1 MLSID
6 DLNDN
11 ILDLNKYNDGKDIVL
26 NITSTYDED
35 NSYASWHISIPNND
49 TEFMSLTTSG
59 SKLIIN
65 VDLENFKDSDSFTL
79 SNKNGD
85 ILTVNVISNKKMS
98 KPKRY
103 ALKIARSSKNKANKS
118 NLSSTS
124 DEILCTKK
132 NDQFI
137 IRFNVLSTINGK
149 FTPCIVKY
157 DGAPLSFD
165 ISLPT
170 SNEEGSNIC
179 SLRLLNDL
187 VSDYTS
193 VVVLGQEG
201 SSNELTIEI
210 KYTVSRDEIS
220 KDKIEAH
227 FICQEKRLIR
237 N

>member
-35 NSYASWHISIPNND
+35 NTYASWHISIPNND
-49 TEFMSLTTSG
+49 TEFMSLNTLG

-65 VDLENFKDSDSFTL
+65 VDLENFKDADSFTL

-103 ALKIARSSKNKANKS
+103 SLKIAKSSKNKANKS
-118 NLSSTS
+118 NLSTS
-124 DEILCTKK
+124 DEIQCTKK

-137 IRFNVLSTINGK
+137 ISFNVLSTINGK

-157 DGAPLSFD
+157 DGAPLSFG
-165 ISLPT
+165 ISLPK
-170 SNEEGSNIC
+170 SNEENIC
-179 SLRLLNDL
+179 SLKLLNKL

-210 KYTVSRDEIS
+210 KYTKLR
-220 KDKIEAH
+220 DKIEAH
-227 FICQEKRLIR
+227 LIC
-237 N
+237 

>member
-11 ILDLNKYNDGKDIVL
+11 ILDFNKYNNGKDIVL

-35 NSYASWHISIPNND
+35 NTYASWHISIPNND

-118 NLSSTS
+118 NLSTS
-124 DEILCTKK
+124 DEMLCTKE

-179 SLRLLNDL
+179 SLRLLNKL

-210 KYTVSRDEIS
+210 KYTALRDEI
-220 KDKIEAH
+220 EANL
-227 FICQEKRLIR
+227 ICKEKRLIR

>member
-35 NSYASWHISIPNND
+35 NTYASWHISIPNND
-49 TEFMSLTTSG
+49 TEFMSLTTLG

-118 NLSSTS
+118 NLSTS
-124 DEILCTKK
+124 DNKILCTKE
-132 NDQFI
+132 NGQFNI
-137 IRFNVLSTINGK
+137 EFNVFSTINGK

-179 SLRLLNDL
+179 SLRLLNNL

-227 FICQEKRLIR
+227 FIC
-237 N
+237 

>member
-35 NSYASWHISIPNND
+35 NTYASWHISIPNND

-103 ALKIARSSKNKANKS
+103 ALKIAKSSKNKANKS
-118 NLSSTS
+118 NFTS
-124 DEILCTKK
+124 DKILCTNE

-179 SLRLLNDL
+179 SLRLLNNL

-210 KYTVSRDEIS
+210 KYTKLRDEI
-220 KDKIEAH
+220 EAQ
-227 FICQEKRLIR
+227 ICQEKRLIR

>member
-35 NSYASWHISIPNND
+35 NTYASWHISIPNND

-118 NLSSTS
+118 NLSTS
-124 DEILCTKK
+124 DEILCTKE
-132 NDQFI
+132 NGQFI

-170 SNEEGSNIC
+170 EGSNIC
-179 SLRLLNDL
+179 SLRLLNKL

-210 KYTVSRDEIS
+210 KYTKSRDEI
-220 KDKIEAH
+220 EAH
-227 FICQEKRLIR
+227 LICQEKRLIR

>member
-11 ILDLNKYNDGKDIVL
+11 ILDLNKYNNGKDIVL

-35 NSYASWHISIPNND
+35 NTYASWHISIPNND
-49 TEFMSLTTSG
+49 TEFMSLTTLG

-65 VDLENFKDSDSFTL
+65 VDLENFKYADSFTL

-103 ALKIARSSKNKANKS
+103 ALKIAKSSKNKANKS
-118 NLSSTS
+118 NLSTS
-124 DEILCTKK
+124 DEILCT
-132 NDQFI
+132 NENGQFI

-179 SLRLLNDL
+179 SLRILNKL

-193 VVVLGQEG
+193 VVVLGQEN
-201 SSNELTIEI
+201 SSNKLTIEI
-210 KYTVSRDEIS
+210 KYTKSRNE
-220 KDKIEAH
+220 IEAH
-227 FICQEKRLIR
+227 LIC
-237 N
+237 

>member
-35 NSYASWHISIPNND
+35 NTYASWHISIPNND

-103 ALKIARSSKNKANKS
+103 ALKIAKSSKNKANES
-118 NLSSTS
+118 NLSTS
-124 DEILCTKK
+124 DEILCKK
-132 NDQFI
+132 ENDQFF

-179 SLRLLNDL
+179 SLRLLNKL

-210 KYTVSRDEIS
+210 KYTKSRDEIS

-227 FICQEKRLIR
+227 LIC
-237 N
+237 

>member
-35 NSYASWHISIPNND
+35 NTYASWHISIPNYD

-103 ALKIARSSKNKANKS
+103 ALKIARSSKNKANES
-118 NLSSTS
+118 NLSTS
-124 DEILCTKK
+124 DEILCTKE

-165 ISLPT
+165 ILLPT
-170 SNEEGSNIC
+170 SNEEESNIC
-179 SLRLLNDL
+179 YLKLLNNL

-210 KYTVSRDEIS
+210 KYTKSRDEI
-220 KDKIEAH
+220 EAH
-227 FICQEKRLIR
+227 LIC
-237 N
+237 

>member
-35 NSYASWHISIPNND
+35 NTYASWHISIPNND

-118 NLSSTS
+118 NLSTS
-124 DEILCTKK
+124 DEMLCTKE

-179 SLRLLNDL
+179 SLRLLNKL

-210 KYTVSRDEIS
+210 KYTALRDEI
-220 KDKIEAH
+220 EAH
-227 FICQEKRLIR
+227 LIC
-237 N
+237 

>member
-11 ILDLNKYNDGKDIVL
+11 ILDLNKYNNGKDIVL

-35 NSYASWHISIPNND
+35 NTYASWHISIPNND
-49 TEFMSLTTSG
+49 TEFMSLTTLG

-65 VDLENFKDSDSFTL
+65 VDLENFKYADSFTL

-85 ILTVNVISNKKMS
+85 ILTVNVISNKMMS

-103 ALKIARSSKNKANKS
+103 ALKIAKSSKNKANKS
-118 NLSSTS
+118 NLSTS
-124 DEILCTKK
+124 DEILCT
-132 NDQFI
+132 NENGQFV

-179 SLRLLNDL
+179 SLRLLNKL

-210 KYTVSRDEIS
+210 KYTESRNE
-220 KDKIEAH
+220 IEAH
-227 FICQEKRLIR
+227 LIC
-237 N
+237 

>member
-35 NSYASWHISIPNND
+35 NTYASWHISIPNND

-103 ALKIARSSKNKANKS
+103 ALKIAKSSKNKANKS
-118 NLSSTS
+118 NLSTS
-124 DEILCTKK
+124 DEILCTKEK
-132 NDQFI
+132 DQFI
-137 IRFNVLSTINGK
+137 ISFNVSSTINGK

-157 DGAPLSFD
+157 DGAPLSFY

-170 SNEEGSNIC
+170 EESNIC
-179 SLRLLNDL
+179 SLRLLNNL

-210 KYTVSRDEIS
+210 KYTKSRDEI
-220 KDKIEAH
+220 EAH
-227 FICQEKRLIR
+227 LICKEKRLIR

>member
-11 ILDLNKYNDGKDIVL
+11 ILDLNKYNDGKNIVL

-35 NSYASWHISIPNND
+35 NTYASWHISIPNND

-85 ILTVNVISNKKMS
+85 ILTVNVISNKKIS

-103 ALKIARSSKNKANKS
+103 ALKIAKSSKNKANES
-118 NLSSTS
+118 NLSTS
-124 DEILCTKK
+124 DGIEI
-132 NDQFI
+132 DQFT

-165 ISLPT
+165 IKLPT
-170 SNEEGSNIC
+170 SNEKGSNIC
-179 SLRLLNDL
+179 SLTLLNNL

-210 KYTVSRDEIS
+210 KYTKSRDEI
-220 KDKIEAH
+220 EAH
-227 FICQEKRLIR
+227 LIC
-237 N
+237 

>member
-11 ILDLNKYNDGKDIVL
+11 ILDLNKYNNGKDIVL

-35 NSYASWHISIPNND
+35 NTYASWHISIPNND

-103 ALKIARSSKNKANKS
+103 SLKIARSSKNKANKS
-118 NLSSTS
+118 NLSTS
-124 DEILCTKK
+124 DEMLCTKE

-179 SLRLLNDL
+179 SLRLLNKL

-210 KYTVSRDEIS
+210 KYTALRDEI
-220 KDKIEAH
+220 EANL
-227 FICQEKRLIR
+227 ICKEKRLIR

>member
-11 ILDLNKYNDGKDIVL
+11 ILDLNKYNDGKNIVL

-35 NSYASWHISIPNND
+35 NTYASWHISIPNND

-65 VDLENFKDSDSFTL
+65 VDLENFKDSNSFTL

-103 ALKIARSSKNKANKS
+103 ALKIAKSSKNKANES
-118 NLSSTS
+118 NLSTS
-124 DEILCTKK
+124 DGIEI
-132 NDQFI
+132 DQFT

-165 ISLPT
+165 IKLPT
-170 SNEEGSNIC
+170 SNEKGSNIC
-179 SLRLLNDL
+179 SLTLLNNL

-210 KYTVSRDEIS
+210 KYTESRKE
-220 KDKIEAH
+220 IEAH
-227 FICQEKRLIR
+227 LICQEKKG
-237 N
+237 

>member
-35 NSYASWHISIPNND
+35 NTYASWHISIPNND

-65 VDLENFKDSDSFTL
+65 VDLEKFKDSDSFTL

-118 NLSSTS
+118 NLSTS
-124 DEILCTKK
+124 DEMLCTKE

-179 SLRLLNDL
+179 SLRLLNKL

-210 KYTVSRDEIS
+210 KYTKSRDEI
-220 KDKIEAH
+220 EAH
-227 FICQEKRLIR
+227 LIY
-237 N
+237 

>member
-11 ILDLNKYNDGKDIVL
+11 ILDLNKYNNGKDIVL

-35 NSYASWHISIPNND
+35 NTYASWHISIPNND
-49 TEFMSLTTSG
+49 TEFMSLTTLG

-65 VDLENFKDSDSFTL
+65 VDLENFKYADSFTL

-103 ALKIARSSKNKANKS
+103 ALKIAKSSKNKANKS
-118 NLSSTS
+118 NLSTS
-124 DEILCTKK
+124 DEILCT
-132 NDQFI
+132 NENGQFI

-179 SLRLLNDL
+179 SLRLLNKL

-193 VVVLGQEG
+193 VVVLGQEN

-210 KYTVSRDEIS
+210 KYTKSRNE
-220 KDKIEAH
+220 IEAH
-227 FICQEKRLIR
+227 LIC
-237 N
+237 

>member
-35 NSYASWHISIPNND
+35 NTYASWHISIPNND

-118 NLSSTS
+118 NLSTS
-124 DEILCTKK
+124 DEILCTKE

-179 SLRLLNDL
+179 SLRLLNNL

-210 KYTVSRDEIS
+210 KYTESR
-220 KDKIEAH
+220 IEAH
-227 FICQEKRLIR
+227 LIC
-237 N
+237 

>member
-35 NSYASWHISIPNND
+35 NTYASWHISIPNND

-103 ALKIARSSKNKANKS
+103 ALKIAKSSKNKANKS
-118 NLSSTS
+118 NLSTS
-124 DEILCTKK
+124 DEILCTKE
-132 NDQFI
+132 NSQFI

-179 SLRLLNDL
+179 SLRLLNKL

-210 KYTVSRDEIS
+210 KYTKLRDEI
-220 KDKIEAH
+220 EAH
-227 FICQEKRLIR
+227 LIC
-237 N
+237 

>member
-35 NSYASWHISIPNND
+35 NTYASWHISIPNND

-103 ALKIARSSKNKANKS
+103 ALKIAKSSKNKANES
-118 NLSSTS
+118 NLSTS
-124 DEILCTKK
+124 DEIRCEKE

-137 IRFNVLSTINGK
+137 ITFNVLSTINGK

-179 SLRLLNDL
+179 SLRLLNKL

-210 KYTVSRDEIS
+210 KYTALRDEI
-220 KDKIEAH
+220 EAH
-227 FICQEKRLIR
+227 LIC
-237 N
+237 

>member
-11 ILDLNKYNDGKDIVL
+11 ILDLNKYNDGKNIVL

-35 NSYASWHISIPNND
+35 NTYASWHISIPNND

-118 NLSSTS
+118 NLSTS
-124 DEILCTKK
+124 DKILCT
-132 NDQFI
+132 NENGQFV

-179 SLRLLNDL
+179 SLRLLNKL

-210 KYTVSRDEIS
+210 KYTKSRDEI
-220 KDKIEAH
+220 EAH
-227 FICQEKRLIR
+227 LIC
-237 N
+237 

>member
-11 ILDLNKYNDGKDIVL
+11 LLDLNKYNNGKDIIL

-35 NSYASWHISIPNND
+35 NTYASWHISIPNND
-49 TEFMSLTTSG
+49 TEFMSLTTLG

-65 VDLENFKDSDSFTL
+65 VDLENFKDVDSFTL

-85 ILTVNVISNKKMS
+85 ILTVNVINNKKMS

-103 ALKIARSSKNKANKS
+103 ALKIVKSSKNNTNKS
-118 NLSSTS
+118 NLSTS
-124 DEILCTKK
+124 DEILCT
-132 NDQFI
+132 NENGQFI
-137 IRFNVLSTINGK
+137 IRFNVLSTTNGK

-170 SNEEGSNIC
+170 SNEEGLNIC
-179 SLRLLNDL
+179 SLRLLNNL
-187 VSDYTS
+187 VGDYTS
-193 VVVLGQEG
+193 VVVLGQEN

-210 KYTVSRDEIS
+210 KYIKSIN
-220 KDKIEAH
+220 KIEAH
-227 FICQEKRLIR
+227 LI
-237 N
+237 

>member
-11 ILDLNKYNDGKDIVL
+11 ILDLNKYNDGKNIVL

-35 NSYASWHISIPNND
+35 NTYASWHISIPNND
-49 TEFMSLTTSG
+49 TEFMSLTTLG

-65 VDLENFKDSDSFTL
+65 VDLENFIDSDSFTL

-103 ALKIARSSKNKANKS
+103 ALKIAKSSKNKANKS
-118 NLSSTS
+118 NLSTS
-124 DEILCTKK
+124 DEILCT
-132 NDQFI
+132 NENGQFI

-179 SLRLLNDL
+179 SLRLLNEL

-210 KYTVSRDEIS
+210 KYTVSKDEIS
-220 KDKIEAH
+220 RDKIEAH
-227 FICQEKRLIR
+227 LICQE
-237 N
+237 

>member
-35 NSYASWHISIPNND
+35 NTYASWHISIPNND

-103 ALKIARSSKNKANKS
+103 ALKIAKSSKNKANKS
-118 NLSSTS
+118 NLSTS
-124 DEILCTKK
+124 DEILCT
-132 NDQFI
+132 NENGQFI

-179 SLRLLNDL
+179 SLRLLNKL

-210 KYTVSRDEIS
+210 KYTKLRDEI
-220 KDKIEAH
+220 EAH
-227 FICQEKRLIR
+227 LIC
-237 N
+237 

>member
-35 NSYASWHISIPNND
+35 NTYASWHISIPNND

-65 VDLENFKDSDSFTL
+65 VDLEKFKDADSFTL

-118 NLSSTS
+118 NLSTS
-124 DEILCTKK
+124 DEMLCTKE

-170 SNEEGSNIC
+170 SNEANIC
-179 SLRLLNDL
+179 SLRLLNNL

-210 KYTVSRDEIS
+210 KYTALRDEI
-220 KDKIEAH
+220 EAH
-227 FICQEKRLIR
+227 LIC
-237 N
+237 

>member
-35 NSYASWHISIPNND
+35 NTYASWHISIPNND

-118 NLSSTS
+118 NLSTS
-124 DEILCTKK
+124 DEMLCTKE

-179 SLRLLNDL
+179 SLRLLNNL

-210 KYTVSRDEIS
+210 KYTALRKE
-220 KDKIEAH
+220 IEAH
-227 FICQEKRLIR
+227 LIC
-237 N
+237 

>member
-11 ILDLNKYNDGKDIVL
+11 ILDLNKYNDGKNIVL

-35 NSYASWHISIPNND
+35 NTYASWHISIPNND

-65 VDLENFKDSDSFTL
+65 VDLEKFKDSDSFTL

-103 ALKIARSSKNKANKS
+103 ALKIAKSSKNKANES
-118 NLSSTS
+118 NLSTS
-124 DEILCTKK
+124 DGIEI
-132 NDQFI
+132 DQFT

-165 ISLPT
+165 IKLPT
-170 SNEEGSNIC
+170 SNEKGSNIC
-179 SLRLLNDL
+179 SLTLLNNL

-210 KYTVSRDEIS
+210 KYTESRKE
-220 KDKIEAH
+220 IEAH
-227 FICQEKRLIR
+227 LIC
-237 N
+237 

>member
-11 ILDLNKYNDGKDIVL
+11 ILDLNKYNDGKNIVL

-35 NSYASWHISIPNND
+35 NTYASWHISIPNND

-65 VDLENFKDSDSFTL
+65 VDLEKFKDSDSFTL

-103 ALKIARSSKNKANKS
+103 ALKIAKSSKNKANKS
-118 NLSSTS
+118 NLSTS
-124 DEILCTKK
+124 DKIVCKK
-132 NDQFI
+132 ENDQFFI
-137 IRFNVLSTINGK
+137 IFNVLSTINGK

-179 SLRLLNDL
+179 SLRLLNEL

-210 KYTVSRDEIS
+210 KYTKSRDEI
-220 KDKIEAH
+220 EAH
-227 FICQEKRLIR
+227 LIC
-237 N
+237 

>member
-11 ILDLNKYNDGKDIVL
+11 ILDLNKYNDGKNIVL
-26 NITSTYDED
+26 NIPSTCDED
-35 NSYASWHISIPNND
+35 NTYASWHISIPNND

-65 VDLENFKDSDSFTL
+65 VDLEKFKDSDSFTL

-103 ALKIARSSKNKANKS
+103 ALKIAKSSKNKANKY
-118 NLSSTS
+118 NLSTS
-124 DEILCTKK
+124 DEILCTKE

-179 SLRLLNDL
+179 SLRLLNKL

-210 KYTVSRDEIS
+210 KYTKLRDEI
-220 KDKIEAH
+220 EAH
-227 FICQEKRLIR
+227 LIC
-237 N
+237 

>member
-35 NSYASWHISIPNND
+35 NTYASWHISIPNND

-118 NLSSTS
+118 NLSTS
-124 DEILCTKK
+124 DEMLCTKE

-137 IRFNVLSTINGK
+137 IIFNVLSTINDK
-149 FTPCIVKY
+149 FTPCVVKY

-179 SLRLLNDL
+179 SLRLLNNL

-210 KYTVSRDEIS
+210 KYTKSRDEIS
-220 KDKIEAH
+220 RDKIEAH
-227 FICQEKRLIR
+227 LIC
-237 N
+237 

>member
-35 NSYASWHISIPNND
+35 NTYASWHISIPNND

-118 NLSSTS
+118 NLSTS
-124 DEILCTKK
+124 DEILCTKE

-179 SLRLLNDL
+179 SLRLLNEL

-210 KYTVSRDEIS
+210 KYTALR
-220 KDKIEAH
+220 DKIEAH
-227 FICQEKRLIR
+227 LIC
-237 N
+237 

>member
-1 MLSID
+1 MLSIE

-11 ILDLNKYNDGKDIVL
+11 ILDLNKYNDGKNIVL

-35 NSYASWHISIPNND
+35 NTYASWHISIPNND

-103 ALKIARSSKNKANKS
+103 ALKIAKSSKNKANKS
-118 NLSSTS
+118 NLSTS
-124 DEILCTKK
+124 DEILCTKE
-132 NDQFI
+132 NNQFI
-137 IRFNVLSTINGK
+137 IRFDVLSTINGK

-179 SLRLLNDL
+179 SLRLLNEL

-210 KYTVSRDEIS
+210 KYTKLRDEI
-220 KDKIEAH
+220 EAH
-227 FICQEKRLIR
+227 LIC
-237 N
+237 

>member
-11 ILDLNKYNDGKDIVL
+11 ILDLNKYNDGKNIVL

-35 NSYASWHISIPNND
+35 NTYASWHISIPNND

-65 VDLENFKDSDSFTL
+65 VDLEKFKDSDSFTL

-103 ALKIARSSKNKANKS
+103 ALKIAKSSKNKANKS
-118 NLSSTS
+118 NLSTS
-124 DEILCTKK
+124 DKILCTKE
-132 NDQFI
+132 NDQFF

-165 ISLPT
+165 ILLPK

-179 SLRLLNDL
+179 SLRLLNKL
-187 VSDYTS
+187 KSDYTS

-210 KYTVSRDEIS
+210 KYTKSRDEI
-220 KDKIEAH
+220 EAH
-227 FICQEKRLIR
+227 LIC
-237 N
+237 

>member
-1 MLSID
+1 MLNID

-11 ILDLNKYNDGKDIVL
+11 ILDLNKYNDGKNIVL

-35 NSYASWHISIPNND
+35 NTYASWHISIPNND

-103 ALKIARSSKNKANKS
+103 ALKVAKSSKNKANKS
-118 NLSSTS
+118 NLSTS
-124 DEILCTKK
+124 DEILCT
-132 NDQFI
+132 NENGQFI

-179 SLRLLNDL
+179 SLRLLNKL

-220 KDKIEAH
+220 RDKIEAH
-227 FICQEKRLIR
+227 LIC
-237 N
+237 

>member
-11 ILDLNKYNDGKDIVL
+11 ILDLNKYNDGKDIIL

-35 NSYASWHISIPNND
+35 NTYASWHISIPNND

-65 VDLENFKDSDSFTL
+65 VDLEKFKDSDSFTL

-118 NLSSTS
+118 NLSTS
-124 DEILCTKK
+124 DEMLCTKE

-179 SLRLLNDL
+179 SLRLLNNL

-210 KYTVSRDEIS
+210 KYTALRKE
-220 KDKIEAH
+220 IEAH
-227 FICQEKRLIR
+227 LIC
-237 N
+237 

>member
-11 ILDLNKYNDGKDIVL
+11 ILDLNKYNDGKDIIL

-35 NSYASWHISIPNND
+35 NTYASWHISIPNND

-103 ALKIARSSKNKANKS
+103 ALKIARSSKNKANES
-118 NLSSTS
+118 NLSTS
-124 DEILCTKK
+124 DEILCTKE

-179 SLRLLNDL
+179 SLRLLNKL

-210 KYTVSRDEIS
+210 KYTKSRDEI
-220 KDKIEAH
+220 EAH
-227 FICQEKRLIR
+227 LIC
-237 N
+237 

>member
-35 NSYASWHISIPNND
+35 NTYASWHISIPNND

-65 VDLENFKDSDSFTL
+65 VDLEKFKDSDSFTL

-103 ALKIARSSKNKANKS
+103 ALKIAKSSKNKANKS
-118 NLSSTS
+118 NLSTS

-132 NDQFI
+132 NDQFVI
-137 IRFNVLSTINGK
+137 SFNVLSTINGK

-165 ISLPT
+165 ILLPT

-179 SLRLLNDL
+179 SLTLLNEL

-210 KYTVSRDEIS
+210 KYTESRKE
-220 KDKIEAH
+220 IEAH
-227 FICQEKRLIR
+227 LICQEKKG
-237 N
+237 

>member
-11 ILDLNKYNDGKDIVL
+11 ILDLNKYNDGKDIIL

-35 NSYASWHISIPNND
+35 NTYASWHISIPNND

-103 ALKIARSSKNKANKS
+103 ALKIAKSSKNKANES
-118 NLSSTS
+118 NLSTS
-124 DEILCTKK
+124 DEILCTKE

-179 SLRLLNDL
+179 SLRLLNNL

-210 KYTVSRDEIS
+210 KYTESRHE
-220 KDKIEAH
+220 IEAH
-227 FICQEKRLIR
+227 LICKEKRLIR

>member
-35 NSYASWHISIPNND
+35 NTYASWHISIPNND

-103 ALKIARSSKNKANKS
+103 ALKIARSSKNKANES
-118 NLSSTS
+118 NLSTS
-124 DEILCTKK
+124 DEILCTKE

-170 SNEEGSNIC
+170 SNDEGSNIC
-179 SLRLLNDL
+179 SLRLLNNL

-210 KYTVSRDEIS
+210 KYTESRHE
-220 KDKIEAH
+220 IEAH
-227 FICQEKRLIR
+227 LICQEKRLIR

>member
-35 NSYASWHISIPNND
+35 NTYASWHISIPNND

-65 VDLENFKDSDSFTL
+65 VDLEKFKDSDSFTL

-103 ALKIARSSKNKANKS
+103 ALKIAKSSKNKANKS
-118 NLSSTS
+118 NLSTS
-124 DEILCTKK
+124 DEILCT
-132 NDQFI
+132 NENGQFI

-179 SLRLLNDL
+179 SLRLLNNL

-220 KDKIEAH
+220 RDKIEAH
-227 FICQEKRLIR
+227 LIC
-237 N
+237 

>member
-11 ILDLNKYNDGKDIVL
+11 ILDLNKYNDGKNIVL

-35 NSYASWHISIPNND
+35 NTYASWHISIPNND

-65 VDLENFKDSDSFTL
+65 VDLEKFKDSDSFTL

-103 ALKIARSSKNKANKS
+103 ALKIAKSSKNKANKS
-118 NLSSTS
+118 NLSTS
-124 DEILCTKK
+124 DKILCT
-132 NDQFI
+132 NENGQFV

-179 SLRLLNDL
+179 YLRLLNKL

-210 KYTVSRDEIS
+210 KYTKSRDEI
-220 KDKIEAH
+220 EAH
-227 FICQEKRLIR
+227 LIC
-237 N
+237 